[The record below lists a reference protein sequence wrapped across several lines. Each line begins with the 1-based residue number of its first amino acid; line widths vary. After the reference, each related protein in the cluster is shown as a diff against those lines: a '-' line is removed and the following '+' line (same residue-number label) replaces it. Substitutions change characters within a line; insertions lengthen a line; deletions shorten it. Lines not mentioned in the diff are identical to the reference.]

1 MSATHKGKTPP
12 GEYTEDTGYLRTSGP
27 QKGDLVIEGEPIP
40 KDIIEE
46 GTMFEDNMTEFGK
59 TKKAEGG
66 RIGFESGKIV
76 LGKNIYNLL
85 KNNKK
90 IKKAI
95 DNIFGTGDY
104 KLDADM
110 AAESLVELNPKE
122 FNNMLYEDLPDNVR
136 SEIYGAVI
144 GPIQNNALIAS
155 RAKKTANTI
164 DISDPKV
171 AEEFTTF
178 IKETDPEGYKKLE
191 QTVEL
196 SNAKRTKGRKD
207 NSSGGIQTM
216 LGE

>member
-1 MSATHKGKTPP
+1 
-12 GEYTEDTGYLRTSGP
+12 
-27 QKGDLVIEGEPIP
+27 
-40 KDIIEE
+40 
-46 GTMFEDNMTEFGK
+46 
-59 TKKAEGG
+59 
-66 RIGFESGKIV
+66 
-76 LGKNIYNLL
+76 
-85 KNNKK
+85 
-90 IKKAI
+90 
-95 DNIFGTGDY
+95 
-104 KLDADM
+104 
-110 AAESLVELNPKE
+110 
-122 FNNMLYEDLPDNVR
+122 MLYEDLPDNVR